1 MDDEKHMD
9 LNKFMVKWKQKEI
22 TRKGMSY
29 QRNEQI
35 SRNLTK
41 LTISKHVN
49 HIMFAKLRQ
58 KYNGHVN
65 KYDMHLIPFINIS
78 HRSLQNK

>member
-41 LTISKHVN
+41 LTISKLMSITLCLLN
-49 HIMFAKLRQ
+49 
-58 KYNGHVN
+58 
-65 KYDMHLIPFINIS
+65 
-78 HRSLQNK
+78 

>member
-49 HIMFAKLRQ
+49 
-58 KYNGHVN
+58 

-78 HRSLQNK
+78 QRSLQNK

>member
-35 SRNLTK
+35 SMNLTK
-41 LTISKHVN
+41 LTISKQ
-49 HIMFAKLRQ
+49 KLRQ

-78 HRSLQNK
+78 QRSLQNK

>member
-1 MDDEKHMD
+1 MDDEKLMD

-41 LTISKHVN
+41 LTISEHVN
-49 HIMFAKLRQ
+49 HIMFAKT
-58 KYNGHVN
+58 K
-65 KYDMHLIPFINIS
+65 I
-78 HRSLQNK
+78 